1 MAGAGACCHTQC
13 TVPSGVAR
21 MTLREC
27 NKTGDAVGCS
37 LVALRHWP
45 VRRCPLHGERGR
57 RARRVAGMGP
67 EYPLVL

>member
-1 MAGAGACCHTQC
+1 MAGAGACCRTQC

-37 LVALRHWP
+37 LRNKNFQYLQH
-45 VRRCPLHGERGR
+45 
-57 RARRVAGMGP
+57 
-67 EYPLVL
+67 